1 MTKISAEHLRRRAYV
16 YIRQSTPDQVHRNRE
31 SQRRQYAL
39 ADRARELGWEEVEV
53 IDEDLGRSAAGT
65 KRPGF
70 ERMLGGLCDGRVG
83 AVFCVD
89 ASRLARNGR
98 DWHTLLEFCSVVGSL
113 LIDADGIYD
122 PRDPNDRLLLGMKGQ
137 ISEMELAN
145 FRARAQAALAQKA
158 KRGELIQRVA
168 VGYVR
173 SADARLEKTPDVRV
187 REAIELVFRKF
198 TELGSARRLYF
209 WLSSEKIQLPAVID
223 GTGSAVRWQVPRYH
237 SLLALL
243 QNPVYAGAYAYGR
256 SRTQVRL
263 AQGRKKVSR
272 SRRRAPA
279 EWRVLITDHHDGY
292 IGWEE
297 YQRIQSLIAHNA
309 VARGGAVRGA
319 VRSGQAL
326 LVGLLRCGHCG
337 RKLHVEYPSQGHTR
351 YACMHSRLVPDGIC
365 CVRTNGLQADE
376 LVSAEVLGCLSPL
389 GIEAAL
395 AALGAHQHSD
405 DERIRQKALAVEQAR
420 YEVIRAQRQYD
431 AVDATNRL
439 VAAELERRWNEAL
452 RTRAQ
457 LEEELEALRQE
468 RPQGM
473 SERQRQTLL
482 ALGADLRRLWEH
494 PQSSP
499 EWKKRIVRTVLTEIV
514 VTAEASEVQLLL
526 HWRGGDHTR
535 VRFEKVRPGQ
545 HRVVTDANIIELV
558 RGLARLQPDAMI
570 ASILN
575 RNGHRTAHG
584 ERWTAR
590 SVCSLRHRH
599 AIDVHM
605 PDEWRQRAE
614 LTLDEA
620 AAMLKVSATT
630 LLKWIRSG
638 RLPAKQL
645 CANAPWV
652 LRQRDVEALDA
663 KLANAAASPPPNANQ
678 LALHIQ

>member
-1 MTKISAEHLRRRAYV
+1 MVSA
-16 YIRQSTPDQVHRNRE
+16 
-31 SQRRQYAL
+31 
-39 ADRARELGWEEVEV
+39 
-53 IDEDLGRSAAGT
+53 
-65 KRPGF
+65 
-70 ERMLGGLCDGRVG
+70 
-83 AVFCVD
+83 
-89 ASRLARNGR
+89 
-98 DWHTLLEFCSVVGSL
+98 
-113 LIDADGIYD
+113 
-122 PRDPNDRLLLGMKGQ
+122 
-137 ISEMELAN
+137 
-145 FRARAQAALAQKA
+145 
-158 KRGELIQRVA
+158 
-168 VGYVR
+168 
-173 SADARLEKTPDVRV
+173 
-187 REAIELVFRKF
+187 
-198 TELGSARRLYF
+198 
-209 WLSSEKIQLPAVID
+209 
-223 GTGSAVRWQVPRYH
+223 
-237 SLLALL
+237 
-243 QNPVYAGAYAYGR
+243 
-256 SRTQVRL
+256 
-263 AQGRKKVSR
+263 
-272 SRRRAPA
+272 
-279 EWRVLITDHHDGY
+279 
-292 IGWEE
+292 
-297 YQRIQSLIAHNA
+297 
-309 VARGGAVRGA
+309 
-319 VRSGQAL
+319 
-326 LVGLLRCGHCG
+326 
-337 RKLHVEYPSQGHTR
+337 
-351 YACMHSRLVPDGIC
+351 

-599 AIDVHM
+599 AIDVHA

-620 AAMLKVSATT
+620 AAILKVSATT

-652 LRQRDVEALDA
+652 LRQGDVEALDA
-663 KLANAAASPPPNANQ
+663 KLANAAAGPPANANQ